1 MKNCS
6 CIFARQ
12 RDGEEVMLFEGYH
25 PIPFFWLM
33 LLDKEDVEIYRKLI
47 TQLSQEDARHQD
59 TSMCLDKLKAISRA
73 GDRRDY
79 VQQFT
84 VTCLPLFD
92 DWLYFLQI
100 ADFADMKI
108 YMDLYQISSSYST
121 LNVFCD
127 SLLKAIDCFDNRIE
141 AWSEVSVP
149 ATCGY
154 EGRNRNKKRFSEI
167 SKAYRELNQQD
178 IYGRFDKRLHLHKN
192 MPYKKKKWFF
202 VIFLLA
208 LALLIGSFLCLF
220 AK

>member
-1 MKNCS
+1 MV
-6 CIFARQ
+6 F
-12 RDGEEVMLFEGYH
+12 FEGYH

-33 LLDKEDVEIYRKLI
+33 LLDKEDVEIYRRKI
-47 TQLSQEDARHQD
+47 IRLSKEEAEKQD
-59 TSMCLDKLKAISRA
+59 TCMSLDKLKAISRA

-79 VQQFT
+79 VQRFT

-100 ADFADMKI
+100 AVFSDMKI
-108 YMDLYQISSSYST
+108 YMDLYHISSSYSD

-154 EGRNRNKKRFSEI
+154 EGRNHNKKRFSDI

-178 IYGRFDKRLHLHKN
+178 IYGRFDKKLHLHKN
-192 MPYKKKKWFF
+192 MPYKKKKWFV
-202 VIFLLA
+202 VIFLLV
-208 LALLIGSFLCLF
+208 LALMIAGILFLF
-220 AK
+220 TKG